1 MRFAPFNTGQR
12 SLKAGNQKYEIE
24 NRIRFPCSIVQS
36 FSPFL
41 ALLRQSS
48 NPPPALPH
56 PSSRPGGLLQPQSAT
71 TFSGPCGGR
80 DSEQQQ
86 QSQYRTPTSIQNSN
100 LNHDP
105 GLISTTIR
113 NSDYDLDSHLRLRM
127 PRKNSEEEK
136 EEEEE
141 EEGLEHE

>member
-1 MRFAPFNTGQR
+1 MTIRWMSFPLVQTF
-12 SLKAGNQKYEIE
+12 
-24 NRIRFPCSIVQS
+24 RIKRII
-36 FSPFL
+36 
-41 ALLRQSS
+41 S
-48 NPPPALPH
+48 NPGCVGTTEG
-56 PSSRPGGLLQPQSAT
+56 SRPNPAGRLLQPQCVPA
-71 TFSGPCGGR
+71 FSGSCGGR